1 MTVNY
6 GILQI
11 GGLANKDGIQPRRLE
26 HPCAEAL
33 GVRGRRWAL
42 ACPLGIPR
50 EEASWELFCGLPEL
64 KVKVRREDCRWGRA
78 AFPGTMQ
85 WLLGEEE
92 EGASLELLLPSC
104 FSLNGE
110 VFLSRPWR
118 S

>member
-1 MTVNY
+1 MAFCKLADWQTKMESNP
-6 GILQI
+6 GGWSILVLKPWEC
-11 GGLANKDGIQPRRLE
+11 G
-26 HPCAEAL
+26 
-33 GVRGRRWAL
+33 GRRWAL

-78 AFPGTMQ
+78 AFPGMLQ
-85 WLLGEEE
+85 WLLGEE

>member
-1 MTVNY
+1 MSVNY

-33 GVRGRRWAL
+33 GVGWGEGGPCL
-42 ACPLGIPR
+42 PSGDSQGGSQLGT
-50 EEASWELFCGLPEL
+50 LCGLPEL
-64 KVKVRREDCRWGRA
+64 KVKAGGERTAGGGGQHSQGCCSGFSGRR
-78 AFPGTMQ
+78 
-85 WLLGEEE
+85 
-92 EGASLELLLPSC
+92 EGASLEPFSSLLL
-104 FSLNGE
+104 FLEWE